1 MRNKL
6 QLIALLLPFAALT
19 LPSPAAA
26 QWRYPPLY
34 PPYGAYRYAEPES
47 NLRLN
52 VRPKDASV
60 YVDGYFAGKV
70 EEFDGK
76 FQRLHLLPGEHE
88 ITVYLEGYRSLKQRL
103 YLRPNATRTIDGS
116 LEKLAQGAA
125 QEPKPEPSERDR
137 DRDRMAA
144 PDGGDR
150 MPPQRGPMPR
160 RGPPNQPP
168 PNQPPPRR
176 APREEPV
183 EASRF
188 ASLSIRVQPGGA
200 TVRVDGERWDG
211 PSGDERLIIQVS
223 EGHHVIE
230 VERDGYERFTTDVDV
245 RRGETT
251 PVNIGLRRS
260 R

>member
-1 MRNKL
+1 MRNKRHL
-6 QLIALLLPFAALT
+6 LALLLPFAALA
-19 LPSPAAA
+19 LPATAAA

-52 VRPKDASV
+52 VKPKDASV

-70 EEFDGK
+70 EEFNGR

-88 ITVYLEGYRSLKQRL
+88 ITVYLDGYRSLKQRL
-103 YLRPNATRTIDGS
+103 YLSPNATRTIDGA
-116 LEKLAQGAA
+116 LERLAAGQA

-137 DRDRMAA
+137 DRMAP
-144 PDGGDR
+144 PDEVNR
-150 MPPQRGPMPR
+150 LPPSRGPMPR
-160 RGPPNQPP
+160 RGPS
-168 PNQPPPRR
+168 NQPPPRR
-176 APREEPV
+176 GPREEPL

-223 EGHHVIE
+223 EGHHVVE
-230 VERDGYERFTTDVDV
+230 VERDGYDRFTTDIDV
-245 RRGETT
+245 RRGETA
-251 PVNIGLRRS
+251 PLNIGLRRS